1 MMISIGFNHYIES
14 RFIVEILEPEGLR
27 AAKIRRKAVESGRL
41 INATNGR
48 MAKSIIRLKSN
59 HIVLSALEPRTIKS
73 RTALTIFRPSPATH
87 CKAALIAEDEGPKR
101 SNTADETDRRIE
113 PERRRFTY
121 TACIPERRSGSERRD
136 PQKPK
141 K

>member
-27 AAKIRRKAVESGRL
+27 TAKIRRMAAESGML

-59 HIVLSALEPRTIKS
+59 HIVLSALEPRSIKS
-73 RTALTIFRPSPATH
+73 RTAQFFYRSSSETNRKAT
-87 CKAALIAEDEGPKR
+87 LIAMDEQQNH
-101 SNTADETDRRIE
+101 SESADGADRRIE
-113 PERRRFTY
+113 PERRRFFY
-121 TACIPERRSGSERRD
+121 TAYIPERRSGSERRD
-136 PQKPK
+136 QKKPK